1 MKNNNVEKT
10 GKNNYD
16 FIDNKAKTYYQVNKA
31 KIQNDC
37 ESIKESFRKIKQ

>member
-16 FIDNKAKTYYQVNKA
+16 FIDKQKRITRSTKQKYKTIVRVLK
-31 KIQNDC
+31 K
-37 ESIKESFRKIKQ
+37 SFGR